1 LGDESE
7 EVYRPDNEPCSVR
20 KKDEVLTVMGAVDP
34 LLKIQKG
41 LCLHVLDEQRVAVDN
56 FITNTGALLSS
67 GGVWALTCTV
77 PARGR
82 TYGIPLGDGS
92 QWDGFRMTLF
102 RRWGGHPG
110 VVNDPQ
116 VTLTEEMLMVK
127 PQGHETKRMLE
138 APYGIIALDAP
149 DQKTTFIKKVVF
161 QRGAQ
166 YPMSSNIAFYIGPG
180 NFMVEMETMSPEVT
194 LKPGETVHN
203 MEQWILTDKS
213 LGVKK
218 AETLIRAAQ

>member
-7 EVYRPDNEPCSVR
+7 EVYRPDNAPCRVQ
-20 KKDEVLTVMGAVDP
+20 KKGRTLTILGTIDP
-34 LLKIQKG
+34 LLAIQKG
-41 LCLHVLDEQRVAVDN
+41 IRLEIMDEHRMAVDN
-56 FITNTGALLSS
+56 FITNTGPLLYS

-77 PARGR
+77 PCRGR

-110 VVNDPQ
+110 LINDPQ
-116 VTLTEEMLMVK
+116 VTFTEDMLIVK
-127 PQGHETKRMLE
+127 PQGRETKRMLE
-138 APYGIIALDAP
+138 APYGIIAMDAP

-166 YPMSSNIAFYIGPG
+166 YPMSSNITFYVGPG

-203 MEQWILTDKS
+203 REEWILTDTAV
-213 LGVKK
+213 GVKK
-218 AETLIRAAQ
+218 AEKLIRA